1 MSGLNECNCVDG
13 HRKIPGDSCSGCCEL
28 QGCMSTG
35 DEASSDGTNIWT
47 SDTVPRSPPR
57 RPCRRRE
64 QEGAV
69 AAAEGQRRDASAQ
82 AARPSGRPWSP
93 SLFRKRA
100 SVYPGEGA
108 GSCRLLAEKWSSV
121 RALGPGFPFPGF
133 ACPSGPTIGSGKI
146 GRPPDNNPAK
156 F

>member
-121 RALGPGFPFPGF
+121 RAPRPGFPFPGF